1 MIAYDIL
8 MLVVVVG
15 YTIFGAVK
23 GMAWQVATLCS
34 IVVSYFAALKF
45 SDPLAPLLSKEA
57 PWNRFLAMLIIF
69 LVTSLVIWFIFRAV
83 SKFIERVKLKDFDR
97 QVGALFGLFKGALA
111 CVAITFFAV
120 TLSQAAREAVLKS
133 QSGYY
138 IAVLLNKAD
147 PVMPEQLHELLG
159 PYVHQL
165 QEKLNQPNPHA
176 TPVRDGRAEAPA
188 GGASPAP
195 GSTAGAGQGGIGPSD
210 LARLRAI
217 VADLE
222 KSELDEDGLRW
233 VRENIARLEALAAES
248 PTASGTVADTDWTER
263 AARLVRESE
272 KLRGLIEEVRR
283 TSEPGRR

>member
-8 MLVVVVG
+8 MLVVIVG

-57 PWNRFLAMLIIF
+57 PWNRFLAMLVIF
-69 LVTSLVIWFIFRAV
+69 LVTSLVIWLIFRAV

-97 QVGALFGLFKGALA
+97 QVGALFGLFKGVLA

-133 QSGYY
+133 KSGYY

-159 PYVHQL
+159 PYVHEL

-176 TPVRDGRAEAPA
+176 TPVRNEGGVDQSGRGQTA
-188 GGASPAP
+188 ASNFDV
-195 GSTAGAGQGGIGPSD
+195 GPSD

-217 VADLE
+217 IGDLE
-222 KSELDEDGLRW
+222 KSDLDEEGLRW
-233 VRENIARLEALAAES
+233 VRENLARLEALAAGG
-248 PTASGTVADTDWTER
+248 PSGDPSSDTDWADR
-263 AARLVRESE
+263 AARLIQESE
-272 KLRGLIEEVRR
+272 ELRGLIEEVRR
-283 TSEPGRR
+283 TSEPDRR